1 MFIEDVD
8 ETNDELPHIEVP
20 DVEHTS
26 REHGATGGAA
36 TAGAG
41 ADICFQSDKCEC
53 QQDNNAEDKEVFFL
67 FFFLSLFL
75 FVRVFN
81 FSLCRKFI

>member
-8 ETNDELPHIEVP
+8 ETDVELPHIEVP

-26 REHGATGGAA
+26 REHRAAGSAA

-41 ADICFQSDKCEC
+41 ANICFQSDKCEC
-53 QQDNNAEDKEVFFL
+53 QQNNNAEDKEVFF
-67 FFFLSLFL
+67 SFL
-75 FVRVFN
+75 FSF
-81 FSLCRKFI
+81 FISFC